1 MHSKIFQI
9 TETRVSKD
17 NYLNEDTLTQGDD
30 SFFDYCA
37 EIDDEER
44 QFHIDNLVNNI
55 LPKGMFELV
64 SDDTIRYK
72 GGAERWREDFVA
84 DIRSRAEAL
93 TPESVQ
99 DWIGPVYQLEKFL
112 KNPLDTAYWFYM
124 DEEGLQSNAE
134 QSYEFL
140 RQVCEFKPGTL
151 LYIGG
156 VIDYHFNLKTL
167 NDERYGAFQTDYQGI
182 LGRQGTDGRTFRC
195 LLCQRK
201 QELGRLY
208 HVHSQ
213 SSQGKRLLRND
224 RRRGVVARH
233 SLL

>member
-1 MHSKIFQI
+1 MAFQPPPRTSTGWVFREILRPFACLSVLSPAVWLACKISPAKEAERLRKQGEEKSKFNKLKFKVMHSKIFQI

-72 GGAERWREDFVA
+72 GGAERWREDFIA
-84 DIRSRAEAL
+84 DIRSRAEAP

-140 RQVCEFKPGTL
+140 RQACEFKPGTL

-156 VIDYHFNLKTL
+156 VIDYHF
-167 NDERYGAFQTDYQGI
+167 
-182 LGRQGTDGRTFRC
+182 
-195 LLCQRK
+195 
-201 QELGRLY
+201 
-208 HVHSQ
+208 
-213 SSQGKRLLRND
+213 
-224 RRRGVVARH
+224 
-233 SLL
+233 

>member
-37 EIDDEER
+37 ALDDEAR

-72 GGAERWREDFVA
+72 GGAERWREDFIA

-112 KNPLDTAYWFYM
+112 KNPL
-124 DEEGLQSNAE
+124 
-134 QSYEFL
+134 
-140 RQVCEFKPGTL
+140 
-151 LYIGG
+151 
-156 VIDYHFNLKTL
+156 
-167 NDERYGAFQTDYQGI
+167 
-182 LGRQGTDGRTFRC
+182 
-195 LLCQRK
+195 
-201 QELGRLY
+201 
-208 HVHSQ
+208 
-213 SSQGKRLLRND
+213 
-224 RRRGVVARH
+224 
-233 SLL
+233 

>member
-72 GGAERWREDFVA
+72 GGAERWREDFIA

-93 TPESVQ
+93 TPRSVQ
-99 DWIGPVYQLEKFL
+99 GLDWPGLSTRKVPE
-112 KNPLDTAYWFYM
+112 NPLDTAYWFYM
-124 DEEGLQSNAE
+124 DEEGLQSTP
-134 QSYEFL
+134 SIL
-140 RQVCEFKPGTL
+140 RVPAAGM
-151 LYIGG
+151 
-156 VIDYHFNLKTL
+156 
-167 NDERYGAFQTDYQGI
+167 
-182 LGRQGTDGRTFRC
+182 
-195 LLCQRK
+195 
-201 QELGRLY
+201 
-208 HVHSQ
+208 
-213 SSQGKRLLRND
+213 
-224 RRRGVVARH
+224 
-233 SLL
+233 